1 MCCASLR
8 VTPGA
13 DSEGRRLAV
22 STAKP
27 NSPNSKP
34 EGRTN
39 QWMFGHLSIRQ
50 RLALWYTALLA
61 VTLILFSVIVYTVA
75 QNQLQSSVQDEVK
88 TQAQSVAGALRDEYS
103 TVTGT
108 STPPSTPGST
118 TTPGPTVTATP
129 ATSPTPVQATPG
141 ATVAPTPVATP
152 DQGTSQKIQQ
162 QLINNVPDV
171 LKRLDFGFEVFDGQT
186 RLKFISTA
194 LNNNQLPVNT
204 TVLNAALNGTPGAYT
219 AHTESSLLAIYAEPI
234 FYDVYDGTGSGAQ
247 VTKPL
252 VLGVVLMAKPLDDV
266 NGTLNTLSRL
276 LVIGDLIALMFAS
289 LGGWLIAENG
299 LHPIATVTR
308 AARAIAHNAS
318 GKGLGTRVSYA
329 GPNDEVGE
337 LVTTFN
343 EMLAAI
349 ERVANAQRRFVADAS
364 HELRAP
370 LTTIKGSLDFLR
382 RAPDL
387 SEAER
392 HATVEDAYAEAER
405 MATLVS
411 DLLLLARVDAASS
424 GAYGLREAWLD
435 EQLRTRREPIQL
447 DELAMDIFRHG
458 RAQLHARNKDL
469 HLSVTNLE
477 PVTIIGDP
485 GQIRQLALILLD
497 NAIKYTPAGGKIRIS
512 VTRNG
517 NRAAFSI
524 SDTGIG
530 IKPEERQQI
539 FERFYRADEARERD
553 ENGSGLGLAIA
564 RWIAGA
570 HDGDISVNSK
580 PGKGST
586 FTVLLPL
593 ATNVD
598 GKTTTKPQV
607 ALPVKGETRTPP
619 IGIGSIYPLA
629 RLARSVS
636 GPRKLPLSKSS
647 SSTRHTTET
656 RATRRRQRH
665 SHKDQG

>member
-1 MCCASLR
+1 ML
-8 VTPGA
+8 
-13 DSEGRRLAV
+13 
-22 STAKP
+22 
-27 NSPNSKP
+27 
-34 EGRTN
+34 
-39 QWMFGHLSIRQ
+39 GHLSIRQ

-61 VTLILFSVIVYTVA
+61 ITLVLFSVIVYTVA
-75 QNQLQSSVQDEVK
+75 QNQLQSSVQEEVK
-88 TQAQSVAGALRDEYS
+88 TQAASIASVLRYEYVTLSGSATPSPGA
-103 TVTGT
+103 
-108 STPPSTPGST
+108 T
-118 TTPGPTVTATP
+118 TTPGTTPTPSASPTATP
-129 ATSPTPVQATPG
+129 LPHETPG
-141 ATVAPTPVATP
+141 ATTAPTPAPTP
-152 DQGTSQKIQQ
+152 DPKTSQDIQQ

-171 LKRLDFGFEVFDGQT
+171 LKRLDFGFEVINTQKQ
-186 RLKFISTA
+186 LKFISQS
-194 LNNNQLPVNT
+194 LNSSQLP
-204 TVLNAALNGTPGAYT
+204 LNADVLDSALQGVPGSYT
-219 AHTESSLLAIYAEPI
+219 ARSESSLLAIYAQPI
-234 FYDVYDGTGSGAQ
+234 VYDVNGVSDGSS
-247 VTKPL
+247 KPS
-252 VLGVVLMAKPLDDV
+252 VIGVVLTAKPLDDV

-276 LVIGDLIALMFAS
+276 LVTGDLIALLFAS
-289 LGGWLIAENG
+289 LGGWLIAESG
-299 LHPIATVTR
+299 LRPIATVTR

-318 GKGLGTRVSYA
+318 RASLGTRVSYS

-343 EMLAAI
+343 DMLASI

-392 HATVEDAYAEAER
+392 RATIEDAYAEAER
-405 MATLVS
+405 MANLVS

-424 GAYGLREAWLD
+424 TYGLKEAWLD

-458 RAQLHARNKDL
+458 RAQLHARHKDL
-469 HLSVTNLE
+469 HLSVTNIE

-524 SDTGIG
+524 ADTGIG
-530 IKPEERQQI
+530 IRAEDRPHI
-539 FERFYRADEARERD
+539 FERFYRADQARERD
-553 ENGSGLGLAIA
+553 EHGSGLGLAIA

-570 HDGDISVNSK
+570 HDGDISVHSQQ
-580 PGKGST
+580 GQGST
-586 FTVLLPL
+586 FTVLLP
-593 ATNVD
+593 AVPTAD
-598 GKTTTKPQV
+598 GKTTTKPQAV
-607 ALPVKGETRTPP
+607 AGAKRESRTPP

-636 GPRKLPLSKSS
+636 GPRKPNTSKSAS
-647 SSTRHTTET
+647 SSRHTAAEA
-656 RATRRRQRH
+656 RASRRRQQR
-665 SHKDQG
+665 SHKDRP

>member
-1 MCCASLR
+1 MR
-8 VTPGA
+8 R
-13 DSEGRRLAV
+13 EGLPV
-22 STAKP
+22 SATKP
-27 NSPNSKP
+27 NRPDSTPAS
-34 EGRTN
+34 RTRY
-39 QWMFGHLSIRQ
+39 WMFGHLSIRQ

-88 TQAQSVAGALRDEYS
+88 TQAASVAGALRDEYS
-103 TVTGT
+103 TVSGS
-108 STPPSTPGST
+108 STPAPGST
-118 TTPGPTVTATP
+118 PNAKATPSANPTATP
-129 ATSPTPVQATPG
+129 LPSQTTPG
-141 ATVAPTPVATP
+141 ATVAPTPVPTP
-152 DQGTSQKIQQ
+152 DQATSQKIQQ
-162 QLINNVPDV
+162 QLINNVPEV
-171 LKRLDFGFEVFDGQT
+171 LKRLDFGFEVFNSQKQ
-186 RLKFISTA
+186 LKFIALA
-194 LNNNQLPVNT
+194 LNNNQLPLDSGVMD
-204 TVLNAALNGTPGAYT
+204 AALRGTPGSYT
-219 AHTESSLLAIYAEPI
+219 AHTESSLLAIYVQPI
-234 FYDVYDGTGSGAQ
+234 FYDVGGVSDSSSRPS
-247 VTKPL
+247 VI
-252 VLGVVLMAKPLDDV
+252 GVVLAAKPLDDV

-276 LVIGDLIALMFAS
+276 LVIGDLIALLFAS

-308 AARAIAHNAS
+308 AAGAIAHNAS
-318 GKGLGTRVSYA
+318 GAGLGTRVSYG

-387 SEAER
+387 SDTER
-392 HATVEDAYAEAER
+392 RATIEDAYAEAER

-424 GAYGLREAWLD
+424 GTYGLREAWLD
-435 EQLRTRREPIQL
+435 EQLRTRRESIQL
-447 DELAMDIFRHG
+447 DELAMDIFRHA
-458 RAQLHARNKDL
+458 RAQLHARNKNL
-469 HLSVTNLE
+469 HLAVTNIE

-517 NRAAFSI
+517 NRGAFSI
-524 SDTGIG
+524 ADTGIG
-530 IKPEERQQI
+530 IRAEDRPHI
-539 FERFYRADEARERD
+539 FERFYRADQARERD
-553 ENGSGLGLAIA
+553 EHGSGLGLAIA

-570 HDGDISVNSK
+570 HDGDISVHSQQ
-580 PGKGST
+580 GKGST
-586 FTVLLPL
+586 FTLLLP
-593 ATNVD
+593 AVANAD
-598 GKTTTKPQV
+598 GKTTTKPQ
-607 ALPVKGETRTPP
+607 AAQLVKRESRTPP

-636 GPRKLPLSKSS
+636 GPRKPSMPKPPAVG
-647 SSTRHTTET
+647 RHTTET
-656 RATRRRQRH
+656 RTTRRRQQH
-665 SHKDQG
+665 SHKDHS